1 MRHAGPDALGATWL
15 FNDDSL
21 LRTGQLGKEALRCN
35 WLVYISG
42 YRVAGR
48 QFEEARADHLIR
60 GWCLPANGLPRTRS
74 QGEQMRRPGQCLTI
88 AEEAVARNRSAIR
101 RDHL

>member
-42 YRVAGR
+42 YRVAVGSLKR
-48 QFEEARADHLIR
+48 LEPI
-60 GWCLPANGLPRTRS
+60 
-74 QGEQMRRPGQCLTI
+74 I
-88 AEEAVARNRSAIR
+88 
-101 RDHL
+101 